1 MQENLV
7 IVESPAK
14 AKTIEK
20 FLGKDYIVKSSFG
33 HIRDLSK
40 KDLGIDIAEG
50 FRPIYEVPAD
60 KKKVVDELAR
70 LSKEKTVWLASDE
83 DREGEAIAWHL
94 TEVLGLPVDQTKRI
108 VFHEITKRAI
118 LEAIEKPRTVNMDLV
133 NAQQARR
140 ILDRLVGFELSPV
153 LWKKVRPA
161 LSAGRVQSV
170 AVRLI
175 VEREREIIAFR
186 STPYFRVVA
195 QFHAADDPDKTL
207 FKAELSSR
215 FETREEAEAFLR
227 SCIGAGFTV
236 IRAEEKPAQRYPAP
250 PFTTST
256 LQQEAGRKLGMS
268 VSQTMSVAQHLY
280 EQGLITY
287 MRTDSVNLSQQALA
301 QCKEE
306 ITKLYGE
313 KYSRWFNY
321 KTKTKGAQEAH
332 EAIRPSY
339 IDRQEI
345 EGTAAEKRLYDLI
358 WKRTVAS
365 QMVCAE
371 LDRTTVVIG
380 MDNTPNQ
387 FVAQGEVVRFDGFL
401 RLYSESTDDDQAAES
416 GEGLLPKLAEGD
428 RVVSTQITAT
438 ERFTS
443 APARY
448 NEASLVKRLEELGI
462 GRPSTYAPTITT
474 IINRGYVVKQN
485 RDGQKRGYVQ
495 LTLAD
500 GRITA
505 KNLTE
510 NFGKE
515 KNRLSPTDIGMV
527 VNDYLEAQ
535 FGPIVDYNFTARVE
549 KEFDRIAEGE
559 ITWKEMIA
567 AFYGPFHKM
576 VDAAIEKQTDKKG
589 QARIL
594 GSDPKTGHTVK
605 ARIGRY
611 GPMVEIEGA
620 EGEKSRFASLKKGQL
635 IESITLDEA
644 LELFALPRTLGELD
658 GEELTV
664 GIGRYGAYVRYGK
677 SFASLAK
684 GDNPYTLTYDRAV
697 EMLRLV
703 GLSNPEQ
710 RMRQYPFE
718 FSGGMRQRAM
728 IAMALVCRPKILI
741 ADEPT
746 TALDVTIQSQIV
758 DLMLDLRQKLRT
770 AILIITHDMGVVA
783 DIADRVAVM
792 YAGVIVEKGDV
803 KEIFFHPKHPYTWGL
818 LDSIPRPDTHG
829 ERLIPIEGA
838 PPDLIA
844 PPKGCPFAARC
855 DYAMKICHEQMPEI
869 TAEGDHEVRCWL
881 CHEFAPK
888 VVNRYTEGKEG

>member
-1 MQENLV
+1 MQDNLV

-20 FLGKDYIVKSSFG
+20 FLGKDYVVKSSFG
-33 HIRDLSK
+33 HIRDLAK
-40 KDLGIDIAEG
+40 KDLGINIEQG
-50 FRPIYEVPAD
+50 FKPVYEIPAD
-60 KKKVVDELAR
+60 KKKVVDELAK
-70 LSKEKTVWLASDE
+70 LAKSKTVWLASDE

-94 TEVLGLPVDQTKRI
+94 TEVLGLPVDRTKRI

-153 LWKKVRPA
+153 LWKKVKPA

-195 QFHAADDPDKTL
+195 QFHPAGDPEKTL
-207 FKAELSSR
+207 FKAELPTR
-215 FETREEAEAFLR
+215 FDTAGEAEAFLN
-227 SCIGAGFTV
+227 SCIGATFTV
-236 IRAEEKPAQRYPAP
+236 ARAEEKPAQRYPAP

-268 VSQTMSVAQHLY
+268 VSRTMSVAQHLY

-306 ITKLYGE
+306 IIKLYGE
-313 KYSRWFNY
+313 KYSRWYNY

-339 IDRQEI
+339 IDRQQI
-345 EGTAAEKRLYDLI
+345 DGTPEEKRLYDLI

-371 LDRTTVVIG
+371 LDRTTITIDMSG
-380 MDNTPNQ
+380 SAHQ
-387 FVAQGEVVRFDGFL
+387 FVAQGEVIRFDGFL
-401 RLYSESTDDDQAAES
+401 RLYSESTDDDQAAEG
-416 GEGLLPKLAEGD
+416 GEGRLPKLAAGD
-428 RVVSTQITAT
+428 RLTPVQIAAT

-462 GRPSTYAPTITT
+462 GRPSTYAPTIST

-485 RDGQKRGYVQ
+485 RDGQKRAYAQ
-495 LTLAD
+495 LTL
-500 GRITA
+500 
-505 KNLTE
+505 KNGKIARE
-510 NFGKE
+510 NLSESYGKE
-515 KNRLSPTDIGMV
+515 KSRLSPTDIGMV

-535 FGPIVDYNFTARVE
+535 FGPIIDYNFTANVE

-559 ITWKEMIA
+559 ITWEKMIES
-567 AFYGPFHKM
+567 FYGPFHEM
-576 VDAAIEKQTDKKG
+576 VNAAITTQSSKPREV
-589 QARIL
+589 RIL
-594 GSDPKTGHTVK
+594 GNDPRTGRTVK

-611 GPMVEIEGA
+611 GPMVEIEA
-620 EGEKSRFASLKKGQL
+620 PEGEKSRFASLKKGQL
-635 IESITLDEA
+635 IESITLEEA
-644 LELFALPRTLGELD
+644 LELFALPREVGELD
-658 GEELTV
+658 GEKLVV
-664 GIGRYGAYVRYGK
+664 GLGKYGPYVRYGK

-684 GDNPYTLTYDRAV
+684 GDDPYTLTHDRAV
-697 EMLRLV
+697 EIVREHQAAAAAANTPLRSFEEDPDMLVKNGRY
-703 GLSNPEQ
+703 GA
-710 RMRQYPFE
+710 Y
-718 FSGGMRQRAM
+718 
-728 IAMALVCRPKILI
+728 IA
-741 ADEPT
+741 
-746 TALDVTIQSQIV
+746 
-758 DLMLDLRQKLRT
+758 
-770 AILIITHDMGVVA
+770 
-783 DIADRVAVM
+783 
-792 YAGVIVEKGDV
+792 YKG
-803 KEIFFHPKHPYTWGL
+803 KNYRI
-818 LDSIPRPDTHG
+818 
-829 ERLIPIEGA
+829 
-838 PPDLIA
+838 
-844 PPKGCPFAARC
+844 PKGVKPEELTLEACL
-855 DYAMKICHEQMPEI
+855 KIV
-869 TAEGDHEVRCWL
+869 AG
-881 CHEFAPK
+881 AK
-888 VVNRYTEGKEG
+888 K